1 MGRLPERVRNLQRLE
16 KLGFEPRPLMAFLG
30 PLFLPSGFFPLNANE
45 DQFEE
50 VVKCGGGM
58 LDSKAPE

>member
-1 MGRLPERVRNLQRLE
+1 MGRLPERVRNLERLE

-30 PLFLPSGFFPLNANE
+30 PLILPGFFPLNANE

-50 VVKCGGGM
+50 VVKYGGGM
-58 LDSKAPE
+58 LDPKAPE